1 MENYN
6 KDNYPDNEIYQY
18 QKLTIDEIRQFQQF
32 NELSDKEIEE
42 LSDLIF
48 ELAQVA
54 TKVIQ

>member
-6 KDNYPDNEIYQY
+6 KDNYPDNEIYQH

-32 NELSDKEIEE
+32 NEMSDKEIEE
-42 LSDLIF
+42 LSELIF

-54 TKVIQ
+54 LKVIK